1 VNNRDLTLAAREARQ
16 WEVVKLK
23 VRDKTPWAAK
33 KGNSWTVTTE
43 PAVVARWLTAGHN
56 IGLVC
61 HERTGVAVLDPDKPA
76 WADMVDALGQP
87 GLPWTITGSGRLH
100 YFIRWEPDLPAKLEW
115 KGEIIGEIQRGP
127 GQQQVVLPPSVHPD
141 TGARYRWISERVLP
155 TLLCEPID
163 PVADL
168 LPRLPALWLGYLRH
182 DHYMRLHQK
191 EQHDRG
197 H

>member
-1 VNNRDLTLAAREARQ
+1 MTDAALTVAAVRAKG

-23 VRDKTPWAAK
+23 RKDKVPTGKHWE
-33 KGNSWTVTTE
+33 TT
-43 PAVVARWLTAGHN
+43 ADADQVSAWLTARYN
-56 IGLVC
+56 VGLVC
-61 HERTGVAVLDPDKPA
+61 HERTRVAVLDPDKPA

-87 GLPWTITGSGRLH
+87 CLPWVITGSGRLH
-100 YFIRWEPDLPAKLEW
+100 YYVQWEPDLPAKLEW
-115 KGEIIGEIQRGP
+115 KGEIIGEVQRGP
-127 GQQQVVLPPSVHPD
+127 GQQQVVLPPSTHPD
-141 TGARYRWISERVLP
+141 TGLRYRWIREALLP

-163 PVADL
+163 PVGDP

-182 DHYMRLHQK
+182 DHFMRLHQK